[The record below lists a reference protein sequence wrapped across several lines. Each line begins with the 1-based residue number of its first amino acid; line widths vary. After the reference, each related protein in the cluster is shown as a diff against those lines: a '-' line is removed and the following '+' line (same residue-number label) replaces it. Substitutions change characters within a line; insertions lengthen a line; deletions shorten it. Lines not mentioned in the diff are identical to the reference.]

1 MVALEDRLRSTATV
15 QFILSVRVRASLTFV
30 REKSGAN
37 AGAGWRGGD
46 PAVRPPIMNP
56 CRAQGSLT
64 YSMLSFSGLLAQSAS
79 PARFM
84 PGAILLGVTAS
95 ISHTLAGAVLLDRA
109 GHHPGHGRCRRGAQ
123 RAARYPARALVQRG
137 GAAGALPLQPADHRG
152 WHLRGP
158 AWMAW
163 AALAPSRKS
172 TTPCRRA
179 GSRAFIAALTA
190 QARSRSARSPRP
202 RRLPAQ
208 CSGATAQARFP
219 AVAGSGTH
227 QYRFMMAS
235 TVMANASRTFSPS
248 RRRQKI
254 DNTLPSRGQPIHC
267 ARWHSPSALTIARS
281 PRPRRLPAQCSGA
294 TASAISGCRRILA
307 PTNIGS

>member
-1 MVALEDRLRSTATV
+1 MRSTATV

-46 PAVRPPIMNP
+46 PAVRPADNESLP
-56 CRAQGSLT
+56 CSGFFDIFHAVVFRAACPERVARPAVYARRHPVGSHREH
-64 YSMLSFSGLLAQSAS
+64 LSHAGWCCASRSGWPSPWSRSVSSRRSACGTL
-79 PARFM
+79 
-84 PGAILLGVTAS
+84 PGA
-95 ISHTLAGAVLLDRA
+95 R
-109 GHHPGHGRCRRGAQ
+109 PGSARWRSGR
-123 RAARYPARALVQRG
+123 
-137 GAAGALPLQPADHRG
+137 PLQPADHRG

-219 AVAGSGTH
+219 AVAGS
-227 QYRFMMAS
+227 
-235 TVMANASRTFSPS
+235 
-248 RRRQKI
+248 
-254 DNTLPSRGQPIHC
+254 
-267 ARWHSPSALTIARS
+267 W
-281 PRPRRLPAQCSGA
+281 
-294 TASAISGCRRILA
+294 A